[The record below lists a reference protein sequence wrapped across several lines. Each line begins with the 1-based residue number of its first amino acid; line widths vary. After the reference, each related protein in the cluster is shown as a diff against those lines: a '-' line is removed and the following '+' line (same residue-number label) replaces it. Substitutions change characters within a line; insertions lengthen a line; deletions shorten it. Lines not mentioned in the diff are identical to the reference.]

1 MIKEIWNSWWFQNLL
16 VVLLLAV
23 LTLIGWRLSRREYW
37 RLAYREVRQRR
48 GAVICFF
55 VLCLYVVIAL
65 ADSVGWRRAL
75 KEGRRLRPR
84 RLRVGLSAQT
94 VVGEKGEDV
103 FGADG
108 GRVVHV

>member
-55 VLCLYVVIAL
+55 VLLARGLTAPLPPYFSSSLLMSSLY
-65 ADSVGWRRAL
+65 
-75 KEGRRLRPR
+75 RP
-84 RLRVGLSAQT
+84 S
-94 VVGEKGEDV
+94 
-103 FGADG
+103 
-108 GRVVHV
+108 